1 MSQYTLFFPF
11 QALHIFSS
19 FAPLF
24 EASDFIGPL
33 GPGSIVI
40 IIRLLLAFTI
50 NPIWPCYCCEAFQYL
65 VSSSLFPRLLCPVE
79 WENGERTIPF
89 SRSWNVGEAIC
100 TKRSCDI
107 VFLWKWKLWVCF
119 RKTICG
125 SYLNKVIVIW
135 FSNPHH
141 FLKMSKFR

>member
-19 FAPLF
+19 LAPLF

-33 GPGSIVI
+33 GPGSVVI

-65 VSSSLFPRLLCPVE
+65 VSCSLFPRLFCLVE
-79 WENGERTIPF
+79 WEKRTISF
-89 SRSWNVGEAIC
+89 SRSWNVGSHSGVKNTTA
-100 TKRSCDI
+100 
-107 VFLWKWKLWVCF
+107 
-119 RKTICG
+119 
-125 SYLNKVIVIW
+125 
-135 FSNPHH
+135 
-141 FLKMSKFR
+141 